1 MHWKNC
7 SRSCLTAMHHPF
19 FALAPP
25 TWVKVLIFV
34 IPNAFCNLASRTV
47 PPMLKPASW
56 KLYVLAVHICIAVFY
71 YTTPPDPPNPFPL
84 IGDPWKC
91 RQGVAVCR
99 LSELMWVRQLER
111 KYFTPSTV
119 EKRGWKTPQVMAR
132 TGAWWQAILICTI
145 CEPLRT
151 VPTAVTSKLSESLV
165 GKKADENVL
174 QIWLVNVNFSMTP
187 FSLALWT
194 FSCCV
199 K

>member
-7 SRSCLTAMHHPF
+7 SRSCLTAMHRPF

-34 IPNAFCNLASRTV
+34 IPKAFCNLASSTV
-47 PPMLKPASW
+47 PPMLKPASFGNFMC
-56 KLYVLAVHICIAVFY
+56 LLCIFALLCFITLV
-71 YTTPPDPPNPFPL
+71 PPNPFPL